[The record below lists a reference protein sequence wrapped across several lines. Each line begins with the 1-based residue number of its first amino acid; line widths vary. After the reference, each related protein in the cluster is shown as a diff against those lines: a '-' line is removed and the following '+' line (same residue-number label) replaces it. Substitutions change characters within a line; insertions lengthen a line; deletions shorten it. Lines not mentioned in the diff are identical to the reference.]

1 MLLVFPA
8 VVSIEMRH
16 CQLRPRRSLIKIYH
30 KEINM
35 SRKFQGKNK
44 DLVNLQVVSS
54 KEVWTKNKQGNYVF
68 NKKYDIYGKVDKG
81 TSSFVTTTNTK
92 GKNNRFVEDTSKLPK
107 RVKNDIVKH
116 LYNKNKVAY
125 LVKKK

>member
-1 MLLVFPA
+1 
-8 VVSIEMRH
+8 
-16 CQLRPRRSLIKIYH
+16 
-30 KEINM
+30 M

-81 TSSFVTTTNTK
+81 TSAFVTTTNTK